1 MDMLKSMKDT
11 LMCSAQAQMAHLD
24 CVDAKE
30 LGEVID
36 MIKDLEEAIYY
47 CTITEAMHQKEQE
60 GGNNHTTIYYSEPRG
75 NYSRM
80 YYDGGTSYRM
90 YDEGR
95 GSSGSSG
102 GGHGNAGNSNGSS
115 NSSMYAD
122 GRRVAENWG
131 EARDPREG
139 VSHQQRRMYMESKQ
153 MHHGKAKQ
161 LQELEKYMK
170 DLSSD
175 MVEMIEDASAEE
187 RQYLSNRLTALASKI
202 SKLEQ

>member
-1 MDMLKSMKDT
+1 MDMLKSMKDA
-11 LMCSAQAQMAHLD
+11 LMCSAQAQMSHLD

-47 CTITEAMHQKEQE
+47 CTITEAMHQKDQE
-60 GGNNHTTIYYSEPRG
+60 GGNNHTTIYYSEPRD

-90 YDEGR
+90 YDGGR
-95 GSSGSSG
+95 
-102 GGHGNAGNSNGSS
+102 GNAGISNGSS
-115 NSSMYAD
+115 HSSMHANG
-122 GRRVAENWG
+122 GRDAENWG

-139 VSHQQRRMYMESKQ
+139 VSHQQRKMYMESKQ

-202 SKLEQ
+202 SKLE

>member
-1 MDMLKSMKDT
+1 MDMLKSMKDA
-11 LMCSAQAQMAHLD
+11 LMCSAQAQMSHLD

-47 CTITEAMHQKEQE
+47 CTITEAMHQKDQE

-90 YDEGR
+90 YDGGR
-95 GSSGSSG
+95 
-102 GGHGNAGNSNGSS
+102 GNAGISNGGSHP
-115 NSSMYAD
+115 SMYANG
-122 GRRVAENWG
+122 GRDAENWG

-139 VSHQQRRMYMESKQ
+139 VSHQQRKMYMESKQ

>member
-11 LMCSAQAQMAHLD
+11 LMCSAQAQMSHLD

-47 CTITEAMHQKEQE
+47 CTITEAMHQKDKE
-60 GGNNHTTIYYSEPRG
+60 GGNNHTTAYYSEPRG

-90 YDEGR
+90 YDGGR
-95 GSSGSSG
+95 
-102 GGHGNAGNSNGSS
+102 GNAGISNGSS
-115 NSSMYAD
+115 HPSMYANG
-122 GRRVAENWG
+122 GRDAENWG

-139 VSHQQRRMYMESKQ
+139 VSHQQRKMYMESKQ

>member
-1 MDMLKSMKDT
+1 MDMLKSMKDA
-11 LMCSAQAQMAHLD
+11 LMCSAQAQMSHLD

-47 CTITEAMHQKEQE
+47 CTITEAMHQKDQE

-90 YDEGR
+90 YDGGR
-95 GSSGSSG
+95 
-102 GGHGNAGNSNGSS
+102 GNAGISNGGSHP
-115 NSSMYAD
+115 SMHVNG
-122 GRRVAENWG
+122 GRDAQNWG

-139 VSHQQRRMYMESKQ
+139 VSHQQRKMYMESKQ

-187 RQYLSNRLTALASKI
+187 RQYLGNRLTALASKI

>member
-11 LMCSAQAQMAHLD
+11 LMCSAQAQMSHLD

-47 CTITEAMHQKEQE
+47 CTITEAMHQTDKE
-60 GGNNHTTIYYSEPRG
+60 GGNNHTTAYYSEPRG

-90 YDEGR
+90 YDGGR
-95 GSSGSSG
+95 
-102 GGHGNAGNSNGSS
+102 GNAGISNGSS
-115 NSSMYAD
+115 HPSMYTNG
-122 GRRVAENWG
+122 GRDAENWG

-139 VSHQQRRMYMESKQ
+139 VSHQQRKMYMESKQ

-175 MVEMIEDASAEE
+175 MVEMIEDASTEE